1 MFFLRFRCSSPM
13 GEIMQ
18 ITRAGR
24 SLGYPTDLEVLHCS
38 LIHPTTHSLDL
49 PGRRNVKNEPFSQ
62 LRQGAEQLCSLA
74 WWHCYLP
81 FLSRPPFAAWDI
93 TIHSALSA
101 TSPLFTSLLYFSFCK
116 YSGKWAH
123 REEQRHLR
131 LMLLSLQENRF
142 QIYHGVRSWGILHR
156 ADLMQVIQNISEVCN
171 D

>member
-1 MFFLRFRCSSPM
+1 MLISHGRDYADNQSR
-13 GEIMQ
+13 Q
-18 ITRAGR
+18 ITSIPNRPGGFT
-24 SLGYPTDLEVLHCS
+24 LLT
-38 LIHPTTHSLDL
+38 HPLDL
-49 PGRRNVKNEPFSQ
+49 PGRRNVRNESFSQ
-62 LRQGAEQLCSLA
+62 PRRGPEQLRSLA

-81 FLSRPPFAAWDI
+81 FLPLPPFAVWDI

-131 LMLLSLQENRF
+131 LMLLPLQENHF
-142 QIYHGVRSWGILHR
+142 QIYHGVQSWGILHR
-156 ADLMQVIQNISEVCN
+156 ADLIQVIQNISEVWN